1 MVAGTCTKGYDGRMV
16 APFVRTSLRAIGALA
31 AIAGLPLAVGCGG
44 DLEGRV
50 SVVGSATVLPYASA
64 VAGAFAAENPLVD
77 VSLRMDG
84 TASGFTVFC
93 DGTAPI
99 AAASRPLND
108 VEALACRATGVTYAQ
123 LPVAKDA
130 LVVFTSPEN
139 TQVSCLSLQDLYALT
154 STEAAGGK
162 TWKSASAV
170 ARALGSQTTLPA
182 VGISVVTPDTMSG
195 SRQLFVEKVIEP
207 SAQMRKKAADLRP
220 DHRDVS
226 REMELLAATD
236 EKGVLAFAGYAT
248 VAPWGDKVRKISI
261 RVGEDCVEPTPS
273 NIASGRYP
281 LSRPLFF
288 YANVR
293 AAQKSGAVTALTDA
307 LIDEGA
313 MASGGDGVVI
323 PLSPEQI
330 AATQRTWE
338 SALSGDQSVSP

>member
-1 MVAGTCTKGYDGRMV
+1 MA
-16 APFVRTSLRAIGALA
+16 APFLRSPLRALGAFAVL
-31 AIAGLPLAVGCGG
+31 AGLPLAIGCGG
-44 DLEGRV
+44 DIEGRV

-64 VAGAFAAENPLVD
+64 VAGAFAAANPLVD

-99 AAASRPLND
+99 AAASRTIND
-108 VEALACRATGVTYAQ
+108 VEALACRATGINYAQ

-139 TQVSCLSLQDLYALT
+139 TKVSCLSMQDLYALT
-154 STEAAGGK
+154 STEAAAGK

-170 ARALGSQTTLPA
+170 ARALGSQTALPA
-182 VGISVVTPDTMSG
+182 VGIKVVTPDTMSG
-195 SRQLFVEKVIEP
+195 SRQLFIEKVIEP
-207 SAQMRKKAADLRP
+207 SAQIRKKAADLRA

-226 REMELLAATD
+226 REMELLAAT
-236 EKGVLAFAGYAT
+236 EAKGVLAFAGYAT

-261 RVGEDCVEPTPS
+261 RVGTECVAPTPA
-273 NIASGRYP
+273 NIASGHYP

-293 AAQKSGAVTALTDA
+293 AAQNSEAVSALASA

-323 PLSPEQI
+323 PLSNEQI
-330 AATQRTWE
+330 AATQQTWE
-338 SALSGDQSVSP
+338 SALAGDQGGSP